1 MQKIVIFLL
10 LLLFLKTS
18 TAQTLV
24 SESSGFFITVIN
36 DHQQFVQGITIEL
49 FNAAKKKL
57 VKSAVSNSKGQAIFY
72 NIEAGEHYFIMSG
85 VGYLIQTSPVYT
97 FPFAAGLSQNQT
109 IQLTQDISSIQDVTI
124 VGTRPFV
131 QQIHGK
137 VLINVDA
144 AVTNVGTSVLE
155 VLEKSPGVM
164 IDRNGIISLQA
175 KTGVLVLIDDK
186 PTYLSGADL
195 TNLLSSMSSSQ
206 VDVIEL
212 LANPPAKYD
221 AAGNAGV
228 INIKTKKNKQKGFN
242 GTLTVAPGQGRY
254 TKSNN
259 SLILN
264 YRKGKFNTFLSYSVN
279 WNRSFI
285 DLFAI
290 RKYYNPLGDLLA
302 SLVQPTIFKG
312 TSLNNTLKTGLDFY
326 PSDKTTIGI
335 SFSGIAFSR
344 ESNSNA
350 TATWKN
356 SAGLVDSTIG
366 TYGTSS
372 NRFKNGGINLSLK
385 KVVNSSQ
392 DYSIDVDWIDYA
404 IRSEQFFNNKLL
416 SNTGYTES
424 TRGNI
429 PSSIQ
434 IFSAKADHTFR
445 LAKGGKIESG
455 WKFSNI
461 NTDNLANYQ
470 LSNNGQW
477 VADLGKSNNFLY
489 KERIHAFYSN
499 FATKKDRFTIQ
510 AGIRYEYTGY
520 RANQL
525 GNSIQKDSAFS
536 RNYQG
541 LFPSG
546 FVSYQ
551 ADSSNAFTFT
561 TGRRIDRP
569 AFQKLNP
576 FVFIINK
583 YTYQK
588 GNPFYLPQFS
598 WNLELSHQYKSI
610 ITTAISY
617 SKIEN
622 YFSQLFLTDSSG
634 ILIYTEGNVGYA
646 KNIGASITVQV
657 SPFKWWSLTS
667 QTIFN
672 NKELKGFADK
682 YYTASINQIN
692 LNINNQFRINQI
704 YTAELSGI
712 YTTRA
717 LNDLQEILSPT
728 GQIAVGFARPVLK
741 NKGTLKVSIRD
752 LFYTQINEG
761 ITQFKSA
768 EEYFVIWRDTRVAN
782 IAFTWRFGKQLKTI
796 KRSTGGAGAE
806 MQRVGTG
813 N

>member
-1 MQKIVIFLL
+1 MHKTFIFLL
-10 LLLFLKTS
+10 LLLFLETS
-18 TAQTLV
+18 IANPLRNDST
-24 SESSGFFITVIN
+24 GFSITVIN
-36 DHQQFVQGITIEL
+36 DKQQFVQGITIEL
-49 FNAAKKKL
+49 FNSAKKNL
-57 VKSAVSNSKGQAIFY
+57 VKSAISNAKGKAVFY
-72 NIEAGEHYFIMSG
+72 NIKAGQYYFVISG
-85 VGYLIQTSPVYT
+85 IGYLVQTSPVYT
-97 FPFAAGLSQNQT
+97 FPFAVGTDQNQT
-109 IQLTQDISSIQDVTI
+109 IQLAQEFSNMQDVTI
-124 VGTRPFV
+124 MGTRPFV
-131 QQIHGK
+131 QHVHGK

-164 IDRNGIISLQA
+164 IDKNGTISLQA

-186 PTYLSGADL
+186 QTYLSGAEL
-195 TNLLSSMSSSQ
+195 ANLLSSMSSSQ

-221 AAGNAGV
+221 AGGNAGV

-254 TKSNN
+254 LKSNN
-259 SLILN
+259 SLVLN

-279 WNRSFI
+279 WNESFI
-285 DLFAI
+285 DLYAF
-290 RKYYNPLGDLLA
+290 RKYYNPSGDLLA
-302 SLVQPTIFKG
+302 ILDQPTIFNG
-312 TSLNNTLKTGLDFY
+312 VSLNNTLKTGVDFY
-326 PSDKTTIGI
+326 ASDKTTIGI
-335 SFSGIAFSR
+335 SFSGISFSR

-350 TATWKN
+350 TATWRN
-356 SAGLVDSTIG
+356 SAGLVDSAIG

-372 NRFKNGGINLSLK
+372 NRFKNGGINLNFK
-385 KVVNSSQ
+385 KVVSSRQ
-392 DYSIDVDWIDYA
+392 QYSFDVDWIDYA
-404 IRSEQFFNNKLL
+404 IRNEQFFNNKLL
-416 SNTGYTES
+416 TNAGYTES
-424 TRGNI
+424 QRGNI

-434 IFSAKADHTFR
+434 IFSAKADHTVHF
-445 LAKGGKIESG
+445 AKTSKLESG
-455 WKFSNI
+455 WKSSHI

-470 LSNNGQW
+470 ILNNSQW
-477 VADLGKSNNFLY
+477 VADLGKSNHFLY
-489 KERIHAFYSN
+489 KENIYALYSN
-499 FATKKDRFTIQ
+499 FETKKDRFTMQ
-510 AGIRYEYTGY
+510 AGLRYEYTNY
-520 RANQL
+520 SANQL
-525 GNSIQKDSAFS
+525 GNSVQKDSAFS

-546 FVSYQ
+546 FVTYQ

-561 TGRRIDRP
+561 SGRRIDRP

-583 YTYQK
+583 YTYQR
-588 GNPFYLPQFS
+588 GNPFFLPQYS
-598 WNLELSHQYKSI
+598 WNLELSHQFKSI

-634 ILIYTEGNVGYA
+634 ILIYTEGNVGHA
-646 KNIGASITVQV
+646 KNIGASVTVQV

-672 NKELKGFADK
+672 YKELKGFAGK
-682 YYTASINQIN
+682 FYSASINQMN
-692 LNINNQFRINQI
+692 LNINNQFRINRI
-704 YTAELSGI
+704 YTAELSGV

-717 LNDLQEILSPT
+717 INDLQEILSPT
-728 GQIAVGFARPVLK
+728 GQIAIGFARPVLK
-741 NKGTLKVSIRD
+741 NKGTLKLSIRD

-768 EEYFVIWRDTRVAN
+768 EEYFVIWRDTRVAT

-796 KRSTGGAGAE
+796 KHSTGGAGAE